1 MRCRFTVFAGLLASF
16 TWYSHAADT
25 AAAPS
30 AASASASAPSAAAAA
45 AGGSKL
51 YTVMD
56 GNKVD
61 ANTLKGWRTW
71 RAMAC
76 ERCHGANQEGM
87 VGPSLIDSLKVLN
100 KDQFKTTV
108 LNGRVEKGMPNFGGS
123 KQVVD
128 NIDNLYAYLKGRSDG
143 AIKPGRVEAMEK

>member
-1 MRCRFTVFAGLLASF
+1 LPVFPDKEILMRLRITAVAAVIAGLAGLLASQVQ
-16 TWYSHAADT
+16 AQADG
-25 AAAPS
+25 AKPADGA
-30 AASASASAPSAAAAA
+30 
-45 AGGSKL
+45 KL
-51 YTVMD
+51 YTVVD

-87 VGPSLIDSLKVLN
+87 VGPSLIDSLKVLS
-100 KDQFKTTV
+100 KDQFKQTV
-108 LNGRVEKGMPNFGGS
+108 LNGRVDKGMPNFGGS
-123 KQVVD
+123 EQVTQ

-143 AIKPGRVEAMEK
+143 AIKPGRVESMEK